1 MKKRNLK
8 ALLLNKKVISKL
20 EILKNQGGNINNSQ
34 KECILT
40 LDLGGIN
47 ICFETQ
53 QKNCVSVYIA
63 CVTQTEFPT
72 CRDCV

>member
-8 ALLLNKKVISKL
+8 ILLLNKKVISKL
-20 EILKNQGGNINNSQ
+20 DILKNQEGNINNSNN
-34 KECILT
+34 KCILT

-53 QKNCVSVYIA
+53 QKYCVSVYIA
-63 CVTQTEFPT
+63 CITQTEFPT
-72 CRDCV
+72 CRDCI